1 METFNVIIPIFVFLA
16 GGFLCRRFKVVS
28 LETKNFLNNLVYYA
42 AMPAM
47 IFKGIVSFDFQST
60 FRLDI
65 VAQNLLTTLVVF
77 LLTFG
82 VSFLIKDPK
91 KRGAFHMG
99 CFRSNQGYMGL
110 PVVDSFFGARA
121 VSITSLINGFDSPY
135 CVILSIVALEI
146 FRTIAYGNGNKEGA
160 KKLLLSKLFDVI
172 KNPFLIATVLGFI
185 CVWLKLNVL
194 SLGFVR
200 ELLTLTSNISM
211 PLSLFV
217 IGCSINF
224 GSIRKNVGIIASV
237 SAIKLV
243 LAPVIGFII
252 GVFIFSLSGED
263 LAFSVLLVGMP
274 SSVSSYALAA
284 QMDTDDELMA
294 SIIGITTALSII
306 TIPIVYNVL
315 KVIA

>member
-1 METFNVIIPIFVFLA
+1 
-16 GGFLCRRFKVVS
+16 
-28 LETKNFLNNLVYYA
+28 
-42 AMPAM
+42 
-47 IFKGIVSFDFQST
+47 
-60 FRLDI
+60 
-65 VAQNLLTTLVVF
+65 
-77 LLTFG
+77 
-82 VSFLIKDPK
+82 
-91 KRGAFHMG
+91 
-99 CFRSNQGYMGL
+99 
-110 PVVDSFFGARA
+110 
-121 VSITSLINGFDSPY
+121 
-135 CVILSIVALEI
+135 
-146 FRTIAYGNGNKEGA
+146 
-160 KKLLLSKLFDVI
+160 
-172 KNPFLIATVLGFI
+172 
-185 CVWLKLNVL
+185 
-194 SLGFVR
+194 
-200 ELLTLTSNISM
+200 M